1 MLLRFYLVKLVDA
14 HDPAVGQHHS
24 SPLHDESSGAG
35 VPEHGGS
42 QTGRAA
48 ALTGGVDLQGT
59 ELRFR
64 ISVRGLHRI
73 CRSDDNQLRI
83 TYPDGRAS
91 LNKLQQLRL
100 GCAGIAQHQ
109 QVDVTSTSETIRQP
123 AEQETKA
130 LLGKSG
136 TFTIKVA
143 VYVLRLKLT
152 SFLNL
157 QTADR

>member
-14 HDPAVGQHHS
+14 HDPAVGQHHG

-59 ELRFR
+59 ESRFR

-73 CRSDDNQLRI
+73 CHSDDNSFRI

-100 GCAGIAQHQ
+100 GCAGITQHQ

-123 AEQETKA
+123 AEDRKRKHCWVSQG
-130 LLGKSG
+130 LL
-136 TFTIKVA
+136 
-143 VYVLRLKLT
+143 
-152 SFLNL
+152 
-157 QTADR
+157 Q

>member
-14 HDPAVGQHHS
+14 HDPAVGQHHG
-24 SPLHDESSGAG
+24 SPLHDESSRAG

-59 ELRFR
+59 ESRFR

-73 CRSDDNQLRI
+73 CRSDDNPFRI
-83 TYPDGRAS
+83 TYPDGGAS

-100 GCAGIAQHQ
+100 GCAGITQHQ

-123 AEQETKA
+123 AEDRKHCWVSQ
-130 LLGKSG
+130 G
-136 TFTIKVA
+136 
-143 VYVLRLKLT
+143 VL
-152 SFLNL
+152 
-157 QTADR
+157 Q